1 MKNFKIWFIIGFNV
15 FALCNTWH
23 VESCAYFEPD
33 WEIYRFFNP
42 ELSQNSRF
50 RPLYFS
56 FSRFYENEDV
66 MQKNE
71 KDENL
76 IEWQTFM
83 ENKVSAKDLEAI
95 IYKSTQ
101 ADWDKIR
108 SFVLLQKPLND
119 KKLAENSVVQYWA
132 TQKKDAE
139 SIEYLSFAK
148 KCERYTFVESPWA
161 ETPPNAQE
169 NLLAYSKEAEKRFS
183 SAKDVF
189 IKIRYGYQAVRLAHY
204 AKDYKRTILLYDN
217 LLEPLKT
224 ENIIKYWA
232 MAHKA
237 GALQKMGQNALSAY
251 LFALVFE
258 KSTAKRISSF
268 LSCKIFT
275 DEDWKKALSLCKNNQ
290 EKTTLF
296 FIRGIHP
303 QNLIL
308 PEMMAIYSLV
318 PDSDYLDMLLLREM
332 NKIEMTLMPLRS
344 TESGFSNTDQIALY
358 RAYLPKLKSFV
369 MQYLKTAKNPQKQA
383 LWVMALGYCD
393 YLLDKPQEARK
404 SFASLKKENLSPDA
418 QKQIQVFE
426 TMLELAELNILEKD
440 TEEKI
445 YQKVV
450 ATQSRALKELM
461 RGTFARLYERQGEK
475 AKAYLSQADLYRIKT
490 EQKLLDELIAFAS
503 QDSYTSY
510 EKELLAKIDTQNPK
524 AILQEIKA
532 TILFREGN
540 LDEAEKLFRQ
550 SGINLPLEG
559 DPTSDEIIDC
569 INCPR
574 KKTYTKLNLIS
585 QIKSLEAQARKG
597 SADAYHKL
605 GNIHYNTTYFGHAW
619 KAMDYWRSGSAVSF
633 HTDCSKA
640 QEYYE
645 KAAQLYEKAGNRE
658 IAARLTFLAAKAE
671 QNQMF
676 MTDKF
681 KKEQNE
687 KMFSGG
693 IGFMFI
699 PEYRTNFQ
707 NLKNK
712 YRNTQ
717 FYRNALKECYYFSY
731 FVR

>member
-1 MKNFKIWFIIGFNV
+1 MKNLKLWFVIGFNV

-33 WEIYRFFNP
+33 WELYRFFNP

-56 FSRFYENEDV
+56 FSRFYENEDI
-66 MQKNE
+66 MKKNE
-71 KDENL
+71 QDENL
-76 IEWQTFM
+76 VEWQTYM
-83 ENKVSAKDLEAI
+83 ENKVSTKDLEAI

-108 SFVLLQKPLND
+108 SFVLLQKTLND

-139 SIEYLSFAK
+139 AIEYLSFAK
-148 KCERYTFVESPWA
+148 KCERFVYKENPWD

-169 NLLAYSKEAEKRFS
+169 NLLAYSREAEKRFA
-183 SAKDVF
+183 SAKDAF
-189 IKIRYGYQAVRLAHY
+189 IKLRYGYQAVRLAHY
-204 AKDYKRTILLYDN
+204 AQDFKRTILLYDN

-224 ENIIKYWA
+224 ENVVKYWA
-232 MAHKA
+232 LAHKA

-251 LFALVFE
+251 LFAVVFE

-268 LSCKIFT
+268 LSCKIFN

-303 QNLIL
+303 QNLVL

-318 PDSDYLDMLLLREM
+318 PESDYLDMLLLREI
-332 NKIEMTLMPLRS
+332 NKIEMTLMPLKS
-344 TESGFSNTDQIALY
+344 TESGFANTDQIALY
-358 RAYLPKLKSFV
+358 RAYIPKLKTFV
-369 MQYLKTAKNPQKQA
+369 QQYLRTAKNPQKQA

-393 YLLDKPQEARK
+393 YLLEKPQEARK
-404 SFASLKKENLSPDA
+404 SFALLKKENLSAEA
-418 QKQIQVFE
+418 QKQMQIFE

-440 TEEKI
+440 MEEKI

-450 ATQSRALKELM
+450 GTQSKALKELM
-461 RGTFARLYERQGEK
+461 RATFARLYDRQGEK
-475 AKAYLSQADLYRIKT
+475 AKAYLSHKDLRDIKI
-490 EQKLLDELIAFAS
+490 EQKIIDELIAFAS
-503 QDSYTSY
+503 QESYTSY
-510 EKELLAKIDTQNPK
+510 EKELLAKIDGKKPK

-532 TILFREGN
+532 TLLLREGN
-540 LDEAEKLFRQ
+540 LDEAEKLFKQ
-550 SGINLPLEG
+550 SGITLNLEG
-559 DPTSDEIIDC
+559 DPTSDELIDC

-574 KKTYTKLNLIS
+574 KKPYTKLQLIN
-585 QIKSLEAQARKG
+585 QIRSLEAQARKG
-597 SADAYHKL
+597 SAEANHKL
-605 GNIHYNTTYFGHAW
+605 GNIYYNTTYFGHAW
-619 KAMDYWRSGSAVSF
+619 QAMDYFRSGASLGN

-658 IAARLTFLAAKAE
+658 MAARLTFLAAKAE
-671 QNQMF
+671 QNQMYL
-676 MTDKF
+676 TDKF
-681 KKEQNE
+681 LKAQKEQIASSSINYL
-687 KMFSGG
+687 
-693 IGFMFI
+693 FI

-717 FYRNALKECYYFSY
+717 LYRNALKECYYFSY